1 MTAQSF
7 DTDDVFGFI
16 SVIQSAEHGLF
27 GGYLVVNGLGRPLEF
42 HCTAPVQANRAQEI
56 LYGTTL
62 EPFLYGEQIGQTLLS
77 AAKRSPSVV
86 CTDVLPML
94 ALQSLTSVPVAWVAD
109 RLPEEGLATGPVDL
123 LKLVQETQAPRLSTL
138 GTVHPFV
145 FADHV
150 LLVLESMSEQ
160 QAGVCERLL
169 PLMELIE
176 LREPFL
182 RIKEAIEEAH
192 RTALGEPRH
201 RQAG

>member
-1 MTAQSF
+1 MTSQPF

>member
-1 MTAQSF
+1 MTAQPF

-42 HCTAPVQANRAQEI
+42 HCTAPLQANRAQEI

-94 ALQSLTSVPVAWVAD
+94 ALQPLTSVPVAWVAD
-109 RLPEEGLATGPVDL
+109 RLPEEGLAAGPVDL